1 MMKEEIMNFEYF
13 QQNIKFKE
21 SSAVG
26 PGKRGKNILS
36 KSYGLKKATITNVV
50 VK

>member
-26 PGKRGKNILS
+26 PGKRGKKRSKKHNKKLS
-36 KSYGLKKATITNVV
+36 
-50 VK
+50 